1 MTAFAKQVAT
11 IPNDYAERVYSGVLG
26 KMIGVYL
33 GRPFEGWS
41 YEEVAAKLG
50 DIRYYVH
57 DRQGVQLRN
66 TLLVVTDD
74 DLAGTFVFARAL
86 EDYGYTPDL
95 SAKQV
100 GETWLNYVV
109 QERSV
114 LWWGGPG
121 NSTEHTAYMRLAQ
134 GVEAPMSG
142 SIAMNGQAAAE
153 QIGAQIFIDGWAMAC
168 PGNPVLAARLA
179 GEAARVSH
187 DGMAVHAAQL
197 IAAMEAQAFV
207 EYDMDRL
214 IDTGLAQIPSDSF
227 IVKLVDD
234 VRRWHAQDTSR
245 DWRATRERI
254 AAQYSYAHFPGLCHV
269 APNHALIIL
278 SLLYGQQSFD
288 EAMHISCTAGWDTD
302 CNAGNV
308 GCLMG
313 IRGGLASLSQGQDW
327 RGPVADR
334 LYLSAGDGGGA
345 ITDAVQET
353 WRLVQAGNRL
363 ACTTAERPSARFN
376 FAFPGSVQGFHANQG
391 DASLIHPLELA
402 NVATPDG
409 RALALR
415 YTALAPGRAAR
426 ASTRTFIDAE
436 VFTMPAYEL
445 VACPTLYPGQIVR
458 ARVAAPADNTSPVR
472 VTLSLG
478 YYDAHD
484 RVCYRDG
491 PQAVLQAGQDHEF
504 VWTVPDLAGLPSY
517 DIGLALASEA
527 GRADGQVLLH
537 SLDWSGAPSM
547 VLRRPDGPG
556 RMWFQAWADA
566 ASHFTFSPRWEAFRL
581 SQNQGVGMVAQGT
594 RDWRDYAVSSSITPH
609 LARSFGLLAR
619 VQGLKRWY
627 GLLFDRA
634 SGTGTGSGD
643 QVKLV
648 RMRNQPVVL
657 ACRPLAWS
665 VARSYGLRLEARG
678 RHLRAWIDGQLVFDL
693 NDSHDD
699 WLDAGGIGLLA
710 EEGALSTHEVS
721 VEA

>member
-1 MTAFAKQVAT
+1 MAS
-11 IPNDYAERVYSGVLG
+11 IPHDYAERVYSGVLG

-57 DRQGVQLRN
+57 DRQGVALRN

-86 EDYGYTPDL
+86 EDYGYPRDL
-95 SAKQV
+95 SARQV

-109 QERSV
+109 SGRSV

-121 NSTEHTAYMRLAQ
+121 NSTEHTAFMRLAQ
-134 GVEAPMSG
+134 GVEAPLSG

-168 PGNPVLAARLA
+168 PGDPALAARLA

-207 EYDMDRL
+207 EHDMDRL
-214 IDTGLAQIPSDSF
+214 IDTGLAQIPGDSF
-227 IVKLVDD
+227 IVKLVDTI
-234 VRRWHAQDTSR
+234 RRWHAQDNTR

-269 APNHALIIL
+269 APNHALVIL
-278 SLLYGQQSFD
+278 SLLYGQKSFD

-313 IRGGLASLSQGQDW
+313 VRGGLAALNQGHDW

-345 ITDAVQET
+345 ITDAVQES
-353 WRLVQAGNRL
+353 WRLVQAGHRL
-363 ACTTAERPSARFN
+363 AGTKAPSSRARFN
-376 FAFPGSVQGFHANQG
+376 FAFPGSVQGFHCNQG
-391 DASLIHPLELA
+391 DASVVYPLVLE
-402 NVATPDG
+402 NVATSEG
-409 RALALR
+409 RALALC
-415 YTALAPGRAAR
+415 YVAMAPGHPAR
-426 ASTRTFIDAE
+426 ASTRTFIDPE
-436 VFTMPAYEL
+436 VFSMPAYEL
-445 VACPTLYPGQIVR
+445 VACPTLYPGQEVR
-458 ARVAAPADNTSPVR
+458 ARVSAPVGNGGPIQ

-484 RVCYRDG
+484 RVCYCDG
-491 PQAVLQAGQDHEF
+491 PQVVLQGGQSCEF
-504 VWTVPDLAGLPSY
+504 AWDVPDLGGLPTY
-517 DIGLALASEA
+517 DIGLALASVA
-527 GRADGQVLLH
+527 GRADGRVLLH
-537 SLDWSGAPSM
+537 SLDWDGAPNIT
-547 VLRRPDGPG
+547 LRRPDGPG
-556 RMWFQAWADA
+556 CMWFKAWANA

-594 RDWRDYAVSSSITPH
+594 RDWRDYAVASSITPH
-609 LARSFGLLAR
+609 LAKSFGLLVR

-627 GLLFDRA
+627 GLLFDRS

-643 QVKLV
+643 RVSLV
-648 RMRNQPVVL
+648 RMCNRPVVL
-657 ACRPLAWS
+657 ASKPLDWL
-665 VARSYGLRLEARG
+665 VARAYALQIEASG
-678 RHLRAWIDGQLVFDL
+678 RHLRAWIDEEIVFDL
-693 NDSHDD
+693 KDDHAD
-699 WLDAGGIGLLA
+699 WLQAGGVGLLA
-710 EEGALSTHEVS
+710 EEGALSTDEVR
-721 VEA
+721 VVPVI